1 MTRCLSLEIQELPD
15 IIRVIVLLSLSK
27 GNSAQKVQLKNRI
40 DKVCSNYAC
49 IEMSDL
55 DRALGEMS
63 AEGLITLSQEGVVQ
77 PTAQGVKLGK
87 EWESLLLKKEPVL
100 EVVAGLTDG
109 SITGLVVIL
118 SAFVASLAT
127 RTAVFAAFLT
137 LAAVVITNF
146 SSFLLGG
153 ITEDLA
159 DMITLQNLMN
169 YSLGDIPD
177 KKERGKSLLLVE
189 QLFTVLH
196 REINRSNLQAAT
208 ICSATTLLAGMIPI
222 LAYLMLPSPL
232 NLILSLFIVAIVVGV
247 FLVQY
252 RSKKTKIHWKIT
264 LFETIAIVIIAV
276 VASLLIGRA

>member
-1 MTRCLSLEIQELPD
+1 VTRCLSLEIQELPD

>member
-1 MTRCLSLEIQELPD
+1 LSFEIQELPD

-27 GNSAQKVQLKNRI
+27 GNSMQKTQLKNRI

-55 DRALGEMS
+55 DKALNEMS
-63 AEGLITLSQEGVVQ
+63 AEGLITLNREDQVQ
-77 PTAQGVKLGK
+77 PTEQGIKLGK
-87 EWESLLLKKEPVL
+87 EWESLLLKKDPVI

-109 SITGLVVIL
+109 SVTGLVVIL
-118 SAFVASLAT
+118 STFIADLAA
-127 RTAVFAAFLT
+127 RTAAFAAFLT
-137 LAAVVITNF
+137 LTAVAITNF

-177 KKERGKSLLLVE
+177 KKERDKSLRLVE
-189 QLFTVLH
+189 QLFIVLH
-196 REINRSNLQAAT
+196 REISRSNLQAAM
-208 ICSATTLLAGMIPI
+208 ICSTTTFLAGIYPI
-222 LAYLMLPSPL
+222 MAFLTLPSPL
-232 NLILSLFIVAIVVGV
+232 NIILSLLIVAVVVGV
-247 FLVQY
+247 FLVRY
-252 RSKKTKIHWKIT
+252 RSKKTKVHWKIT

-276 VASLLIGRA
+276 VSSLLIGHA